1 MVLTQNKKCYLY
13 TQYRKLKHMYT
24 NNAIIDKQNKQ
35 IETKNILWGNAG
47 TV

>member
-13 TQYRKLKHMYT
+13 TQYKNKNIYT
-24 NNAIIDKQNKQ
+24 YNATIDKQNKQ
-35 IETKNILWGNAG
+35 IKTKNILWGNVD